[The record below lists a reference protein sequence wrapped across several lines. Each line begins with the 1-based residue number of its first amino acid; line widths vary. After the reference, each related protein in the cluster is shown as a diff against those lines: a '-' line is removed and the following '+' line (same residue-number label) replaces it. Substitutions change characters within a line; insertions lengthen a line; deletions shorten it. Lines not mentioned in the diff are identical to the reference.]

1 MTTPKRGKRGE
12 SLSARLRRDIEK
24 ADTVV
29 QWPSPRWRDDP
40 IGFFREVL
48 LVELLSDDQERVIRA
63 AKKRRWRGSVTSGH
77 KTGKDYL
84 AAGLALWFFCSF
96 PGARVRVTAVKLE
109 QVRDIFWRELVEH
122 WRRSQQGPFPIDGK
136 PATLPQNGLRSGLRE
151 VIGFTAEQAEGA
163 AGISG
168 AHVFYIFD
176 EASGIEDKI
185 FEVTTGNLA
194 GGDARVLMLSQ
205 PTRNRGHFYASHHDR
220 AALWERF
227 TLSSE
232 NTPNAREGRE
242 VIPGMA
248 SREWL
253 AEQAIDW
260 NAPDGPIW
268 KIRVKGEFATGG
280 DLLVM
285 HPELVIAA
293 EARWASMPMP
303 RERLHVGFDVAGQ
316 GLDENVAAPRRGAK
330 ILELVAWNSDGRLD
344 AEETAKANAARLVQV
359 VRQHRTDRDPKALVK
374 VDASG
379 SIGVQV
385 FSALR
390 SSQYE
395 HEIDVVGVHFGT
407 PSTMVREYALVR
419 DEMWFGFSAWLAE
432 GGAVPPDRKLPSE
445 LTAPSWS
452 YDERQRRHV
461 EKKELLRRRLNRST
475 DRADACILS
484 VYEPR
489 NMRVLDDDDD
499 DQAGD
504 VFAKRGEGID
514 PYGGTIDPY
523 GGAISSYGSQW

>member
-12 SLSARLRRDIEK
+12 RLSARLLRDLEK
-24 ADTVV
+24 VDTVV

-48 LVELLSDDQERVIRA
+48 LVELLSDDQERVLRA
-63 AKKRRWRGSVTSGH
+63 CAKKRSRVSVSSGH
-77 KTGKDYL
+77 KTGKDFI
-84 AAGLALWFFCSF
+84 AAGIALWFFCSF
-96 PGARVRVTAVKLE
+96 PDARVRVTAVKLE
-109 QVRDIFWRELVEH
+109 QVRDIFWRELVRH
-122 WRRSQQGPFPIDGK
+122 WQRSKQGPHPIDGT
-136 PATLPQNGLRSGLRE
+136 PATLPQNGLRVGLRE
-151 VIGFTAEQAEGA
+151 IVGFTAEQAEGA

-168 AHVFYIFD
+168 AAVLYIFD

-185 FEVTTGNLA
+185 FEVTAGNLA
-194 GGDARVLMLSQ
+194 GGDSRVMMLSQ

-232 NTPNAREGRE
+232 NTPNVREGRE

-268 KIRVKGEFATGG
+268 KIRVKGEFALGG
-280 DLLVM
+280 DTLVV
-285 HPELVIAA
+285 HPELVGAA
-293 EARWASMPMP
+293 EARWASTPTP
-303 RERLHVGFDVAGQ
+303 SERLNVGFDVAGQ
-316 GLDENVAAPRRGAK
+316 GLDENVAAPRRGKK

-344 AEETAKANAARLVQV
+344 AEETAKANARRLVQV
-359 VRQHRTDRDPKALVK
+359 VRHHRGPRDPKALVK

-395 HEIDVVGVHFGT
+395 SEIDVVPVHFGN
-407 PSTMVREYALVR
+407 PSNMLREYALVR
-419 DEMWFGFSAWLAE
+419 DEMWFGFASWLAE
-432 GGAVPPDRKLPSE
+432 GGAIPPDRKLPSE

-475 DRADACILS
+475 DRADACILA

-489 NMRVLDDDDD
+489 NMRVLEDEDDDLGG
-499 DQAGD
+499 GD
-504 VFAKRGEGID
+504 VFS
-514 PYGGTIDPY
+514 PYAPAIDPY
-523 GGAISSYGSQW
+523 GGAISPYGAR